1 MISQQALQEF
11 KVIFEREIGPAPDEK
26 VLVALACDLLT
37 LMDVT
42 YRPVKKEWVEKLL
55 PGAKINGENGR
66 ICSPGGNQ
74 ELSLG
79 AKTTGETG

>member
-11 KVIFEREIGPAPDEK
+11 KAVYEREIGPAPDEK

-42 YRPVKKEWVEKLL
+42 YRPVKKEWVEKLS
-55 PGAKINGENGR
+55 PGAKINGENGQ
-66 ICSPGGNQ
+66 ICSPGKIKNCPWGQ
-74 ELSLG
+74 
-79 AKTTGETG
+79 K